1 MNQKLEIPHG
11 FALCGEAECLCAD
24 RAYLQQAETV
34 KVFTVVNP
42 RFCTKDG
49 QCAYFRD
56 ASPVNFA
63 RGFTQMQKRML
74 PEQYNAFMWKLIPYF
89 GRNPYFERR
98 NGKRL
103 ISPAEQQQIVD
114 VAQQVGVEV
123 EFKFDAYEQ
132 RYNWR
137 N

>member
-1 MNQKLEIPHG
+1 MYEG
-11 FALCGEAECLCAD
+11 WAMWG
-24 RAYLQQAETV
+24 
-34 KVFTVVNP
+34 
-42 RFCTKDG
+42 
-49 QCAYFRD
+49 
-56 ASPVNFA
+56 PVNFA